1 MQGLRKW
8 GAVTILGAMLA
19 GLGTFLLDHFLTD
32 YPNLKA
38 QVKILETQN
47 NSKIDIL
54 NDIRED
60 IKEIRQGQIEIYKIL
75 AD

>member
-1 MQGLRKW
+1 
-8 GAVTILGAMLA
+8 MLA

-38 QVKILETQN
+38 QVRVLEIQSEDKLEIL
-47 NSKIDIL
+47 SDM
-54 NDIRED
+54 RED

-75 AD
+75 VD

>member
-38 QVKILETQN
+38 QVRVLEIQSEDKLEIL
-47 NSKIDIL
+47 SDM
-54 NDIRED
+54 RED

-75 AD
+75 VD

>member
-38 QVKILETQN
+38 QVRVLEIQSEDKLEIL
-47 NSKIDIL
+47 SDM
-54 NDIRED
+54 RED